1 MARILSIY
9 IDPET
14 CTCSQACVFE
24 CPEVLEE
31 TDSGVPRVREGG
43 ERYFETHVEQIK
55 LAAGVCPVEAITLGV
70 EED

>member
-31 TDSGVPRVREGG
+31 TQDGVPRVREVA
-43 ERYFETHVEQIK
+43 ENILKH
-55 LAAGVCPVEAITLGV
+55 TLSRSNQRPTFV
-70 EED
+70 RSRR